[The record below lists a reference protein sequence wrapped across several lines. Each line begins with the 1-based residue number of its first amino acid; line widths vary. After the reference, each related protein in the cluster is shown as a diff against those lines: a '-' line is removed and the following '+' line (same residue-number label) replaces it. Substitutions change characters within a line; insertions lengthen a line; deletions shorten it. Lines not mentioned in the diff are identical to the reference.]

1 MAKLSTNWPAD
12 QLSRRAITLEV
23 GGTKD
28 AAVWWESLQIGQALK
43 LHLDEVDMI
52 GNEGKIIGDYR
63 VLDTLGSGA
72 AGEAFR
78 AEHKDTGE
86 VVVLKLMHQRLQSDP
101 DIQNRF
107 VREVSVLQKLS
118 HPNIVRY
125 VDCGLDD
132 GRLYLAME
140 WVEFGTL
147 DEVLK
152 RRSRLPWRETV
163 ESAVQICSGLEHAHE
178 RGIIHRDLKPA
189 NLFLSGD
196 GLIKIGDFGLAR
208 DGELHRLTVSGNTVG
223 TCRYMAPEQ
232 VRGEDVLTGA
242 VDMYAVGC
250 LLFRMLVGRPPYD
263 GANIMEIFEHHLYS
277 DIPPL
282 GPAVDGRPPELDALV
297 TRLLTKDPAERP
309 GKANEVREALVAIL
323 SGGEVATEFTS
334 VVPVPSESEADSQ
347 VEQVKEVPN
356 LTHRLVHDD
365 RQEAART
372 VNWGALVAVMG
383 LAVMLALIVF
393 WARGQ

>member
-1 MAKLSTNWPAD
+1 
-12 QLSRRAITLEV
+12 
-23 GGTKD
+23 
-28 AAVWWESLQIGQALK
+28 
-43 LHLDEVDMI
+43 MI
-52 GNEGKIIGDYR
+52 GNEGKVVGDYR
-63 VLDTLGSGA
+63 VLETLGSGA
-72 AGEAFR
+72 AGEAYR
-78 AEHKDTGE
+78 AEHSETGE

-152 RRSRLPWRETV
+152 RRGRLPWRETV
-163 ESAVQICSGLEHAHE
+163 ESAIQICSGLEHAHE

-189 NLFLSGD
+189 NLFLSAK
-196 GLIKIGDFGLAR
+196 GLIKVGDFGLAR

-232 VRGEDVLTGA
+232 VRGDDVLTGA

-250 LLFRMLVGRPPYD
+250 LMFRMLAGRPPYD

-277 DIPPL
+277 EIPSL
-282 GPAVDGRPPELDALV
+282 GPATNGRPPELDELV
-297 TRLLTKDPAERP
+297 KRLLTKDPAQRP
-309 GKANEVREALVAIL
+309 GKADEVREALEAIL
-323 SGGEVATEFTS
+323 AGDQVATEFTS
-334 VVPVPSESEADSQ
+334 VVPQQAESEVESQ
-347 VEQVKEVPN
+347 VEPVAEAPN
-356 LTHRLVHDD
+356 LTQRLVHDD
-365 RQEAART
+365 REAAGRK
-372 VNWGALVAVMG
+372 VNSGALVAVLG
-383 LAVMLALIVF
+383 LAVMLAVIVF